1 MHLTFSEIA
10 GTRVGLTTAEAV
22 ALVLAAAREFDC
34 SAASGTAAALPPANQ
49 ILLTNTGR
57 VSFLTAVDSPGR
69 DRVAVAGALLRR
81 LLGVDDDARTNRPQ
95 APGALLLLLARA
107 AGEIDLPPLS
117 YPAFLRALSRF
128 GSPDESTF
136 ASVYDRCVDHVVGI
150 HNATAPERGR
160 VATLAAERRVNGL
173 PASDLR
179 RELRGAE
186 LESFAARRRNVGR
199 EVSASGLAP
208 SRIAMAGRAVAASVL
223 LAAALWMAP
232 ALDRQSATWMHA
244 AAPRAAANSVDRE
257 LPPVAVQRPLVTVA
271 PAPSELSTAG
281 ETVDNP
287 SPGSVAQHQN
297 IRGVDTSVSAAPL
310 ISSSVVGRDI
320 FSPSFADDGQEVL
333 VHAGRTGAALMRA
346 SFDGSGHAAV
356 ATLLQDGAANH
367 HGTVSPDGARLAYDS
382 DRDGTRAVYVAR
394 ADASHPEKISGTGYA
409 AVPRWSP
416 DGRRLAFI
424 RAELNRPR
432 VWNVWVADLE
442 SHTLSRVSHHK
453 VGQAWGGSWFPDGH
467 RIAYSVEDTLVIAD
481 LKGGTSRVLH
491 APRRGQLIR
500 TPAVSPDG
508 KWIVFQVHGDGV
520 WLLDV
525 ATMAMRRVL
534 GDAAAEEFAWS
545 PDSTRVAY
553 HTMRQHAWSLWQL
566 ELRPAAAG

>member
-1 MHLTFSEIA
+1 VH
-10 GTRVGLTTAEAV
+10 GL
-22 ALVLAAAREFDC
+22 R
-34 SAASGTAAALPPANQ
+34 
-49 ILLTNTGR
+49 
-57 VSFLTAVDSPGR
+57 
-69 DRVAVAGALLRR
+69 
-81 LLGVDDDARTNRPQ
+81 
-95 APGALLLLLARA
+95 
-107 AGEIDLPPLS
+107 
-117 YPAFLRALSRF
+117 
-128 GSPDESTF
+128 
-136 ASVYDRCVDHVVGI
+136 
-150 HNATAPERGR
+150 
-160 VATLAAERRVNGL
+160 
-173 PASDLR
+173 ASDLR

-199 EVSASGLAP
+199 EASASGLAP
-208 SRIAMAGRAVAASVL
+208 LRIAMAGRAVAASVL
-223 LAAALWMAP
+223 LAAAFWMAP

-244 AAPRAAANSVDRE
+244 AAPRAAANSVGRE

-287 SPGSVAQHQN
+287 SASGSAAQHQN
-297 IRGVDTSVSAAPL
+297 VRGVDTSVSAAPL
-310 ISSSVVGRDI
+310 ISSSVIGRDI

-333 VHAGRTGAALMRA
+333 FHAGRNGAALMRA

-442 SHTLSRVSHHK
+442 AHTLSRVSHHK

-520 WLLDV
+520 WLLNV

>member
-1 MHLTFSEIA
+1 
-10 GTRVGLTTAEAV
+10 
-22 ALVLAAAREFDC
+22 
-34 SAASGTAAALPPANQ
+34 
-49 ILLTNTGR
+49 
-57 VSFLTAVDSPGR
+57 
-69 DRVAVAGALLRR
+69 
-81 LLGVDDDARTNRPQ
+81 
-95 APGALLLLLARA
+95 
-107 AGEIDLPPLS
+107 
-117 YPAFLRALSRF
+117 
-128 GSPDESTF
+128 
-136 ASVYDRCVDHVVGI
+136 
-150 HNATAPERGR
+150 
-160 VATLAAERRVNGL
+160 
-173 PASDLR
+173 
-179 RELRGAE
+179 
-186 LESFAARRRNVGR
+186 
-199 EVSASGLAP
+199 
-208 SRIAMAGRAVAASVL
+208 
-223 LAAALWMAP
+223 
-232 ALDRQSATWMHA
+232 
-244 AAPRAAANSVDRE
+244 
-257 LPPVAVQRPLVTVA
+257 
-271 PAPSELSTAG
+271 
-281 ETVDNP
+281 
-287 SPGSVAQHQN
+287 
-297 IRGVDTSVSAAPL
+297 VSAAPL

-333 VHAGRTGAALMRA
+333 FHAGRNGAALMRA

-442 SHTLSRVSHHK
+442 AHTLSRVSHHK

-520 WLLDV
+520 WLLNV

-566 ELRPAAAG
+566 ELSPAAAG